1 MALKAIVVKID
12 DVDEKYRDL
21 YVQKSDGKGGQHWEI
36 QVQDM
41 KTQGDLDRV
50 NQALQRER
58 AAHNETTGKLKEA
71 NDKLTAFGELTPDQI
86 TSMSEKLANFE
97 AAGTPELT
105 KNFEKI
111 VTDRVNAVVDGK
123 VKAATDKLSKQLN
136 DTANQLTAATK
147 ENGDLKQANINRT
160 IADAVRG
167 AATDA
172 KLLPGAITDA
182 MTRAQGSFTIQDG
195 KVLTAEGKTPADWI
209 EDRKQD
215 AAHWW
220 PVARGAGAHGNDGN
234 GNFNDADNPWS
245 AKNWNITK
253 QGVLVRQDPAK
264 AQRLA
269 EQAGSKLGATRPP
282 EKDAA

>member
-1 MALKAIVVKID
+1 MALKAIVAKID
-12 DVDEKYRDL
+12 DVEEKYRDL
-21 YVQKSDGKGGQHWEI
+21 YTQKSDGKGGQHWEI

-58 AAHNETTGKLKEA
+58 AHHTETQTKLKEA
-71 NDKLTAFGELTPDQI
+71 GDKLTAFGEMTPEQI

-111 VTDRVNAVVDGK
+111 VTDRVNAVIDGK
-123 VKAATDKLSKQLN
+123 VKQATDKLSKQLN
-136 DTANQLTAATK
+136 DSQTQLSTLSK
-147 ENGDLKQANINRT
+147 ENGDLKLSNTNRT
-160 IADAVRG
+160 IADAVRS
-167 AATDA
+167 AAAEA

-182 MTRAQGSFTIQDG
+182 MIRAQGSFSIQEDG
-195 KVLTAEGKTPADWI
+195 KVLTADGKTPSDWI
-209 EDRKQD
+209 EERKQD

-220 PVARGAGAHGNDGN
+220 PVARGAGAHGNDGH
-234 GNFNDADNPWS
+234 GNFNDSDNPWS
-245 AKNWNITK
+245 NKNWNVTK
-253 QGVLVRQDPAK
+253 QSSLVRQDPAK
-264 AQRLA
+264 AARMA

-282 EKDAA
+282 EAA